1 MVSRSWRY
9 ELMNYNFKK
18 IERKWQKKWQD
29 ENAFKVEKSQK
40 PKYYLLEMFPYPSG
54 NLHMGHVRNYS
65 IGDVVARFK
74 KMDGYNVLH
83 PMGWDAF
90 GLPAENAAIKNNAHP
105 DKWTCSNIKIMQEQ
119 LKQLGLS
126 YDWDREITTCNPD
139 YYKWTQWMFLQ
150 MYKNGLAYKKK
161 SSVNWCPS
169 CTTVLANEQ
178 VVNGKCERCKAE
190 VDKKELEQWFFKITK
205 YAQRLLDDIDKL
217 EGWPEKV
224 KLMQQNWIGKSE
236 GVEVDF
242 MLEDMDKAI
251 KIYTTR
257 PDTIYGVTYMVMAPE
272 HHMVRDLIKGMPE
285 EKECLEFIQRIQRMN
300 EITRTSEETE
310 KEGVFTGRY
319 VINPLN
325 GDKVPLYLGNYVL
338 AEYGT
343 GTVMA
348 VPAHDERDFRFAKK
362 YGLPIKVV
370 IQPEGQELDANNME
384 DAFIDIGYLVNSD
397 KFNGIRSDEAIDK
410 IIEYIEEKGYGER
423 KVNFKIRDWLIS
435 RQRYWGAPIP
445 IIYCED
451 CGIVPVPEEDLPVI
465 LPTDVKFTKA
475 GESPLIKHDTF
486 LSVECPKCGKK
497 GRREMDTMDTFVCSS
512 WYYLRYCDPD
522 NSMEPFSKENTDYWM
537 PVDQYIGG
545 VEHAI
550 LHLLYSRFFMK
561 VLKDLGYVS
570 YDEPF
575 TNLLTQ
581 GMVLKDG
588 IKMSKSVGNTVSP
601 EEIIDKYGADTA
613 RLFILFAS
621 PPEKDLEWSDQ
632 GVEGCYRFINR
643 VWRIV
648 DEYKNIFDS
657 DSQKSIQSNK
667 NSEKSRGKLSK
678 EDKELKYVLN
688 YAVKK
693 VSEDIRERFNFNTA
707 ISAIMELVNAL
718 YAYKDKVGDNLR
730 NETILKEAIEKL
742 IILLAPFIPH
752 VTEELWESI
761 GKEESVHNQKWP
773 SYDPDALIKDEIE
786 IVIQINGKVK
796 ERIMI
801 ATGLSKEETREEA
814 MKTEK
819 VKELIEGKDVIKV
832 IVVPERLVNIVVK

>member
-1 MVSRSWRY
+1 
-9 ELMNYNFKK
+9 
-18 IERKWQKKWQD
+18 
-29 ENAFKVEKSQK
+29 
-40 PKYYLLEMFPYPSG
+40 
-54 NLHMGHVRNYS
+54 
-65 IGDVVARFK
+65 
-74 KMDGYNVLH
+74 VL
-83 PMGWDAF
+83 
-90 GLPAENAAIKNNAHP
+90 
-105 DKWTCSNIKIMQEQ
+105 
-119 LKQLGLS
+119 
-126 YDWDREITTCNPD
+126 
-139 YYKWTQWMFLQ
+139 
-150 MYKNGLAYKKK
+150 
-161 SSVNWCPS
+161 
-169 CTTVLANEQ
+169 
-178 VVNGKCERCKAE
+178 
-190 VDKKELEQWFFKITK
+190 
-205 YAQRLLDDIDKL
+205 
-217 EGWPEKV
+217 
-224 KLMQQNWIGKSE
+224 
-236 GVEVDF
+236 
-242 MLEDMDKAI
+242 
-251 KIYTTR
+251 
-257 PDTIYGVTYMVMAPE
+257 
-272 HHMVRDLIKGMPE
+272 
-285 EKECLEFIQRIQRMN
+285 
-300 EITRTSEETE
+300 
-310 KEGVFTGRY
+310 
-319 VINPLN
+319 
-325 GDKVPLYLGNYVL
+325 
-338 AEYGT
+338 
-343 GTVMA
+343 
-348 VPAHDERDFRFAKK
+348 
-362 YGLPIKVV
+362 
-370 IQPEGQELDANNME
+370 
-384 DAFIDIGYLVNSD
+384 
-397 KFNGIRSDEAIDK
+397 
-410 IIEYIEEKGYGER
+410 
-423 KVNFKIRDWLIS
+423 
-435 RQRYWGAPIP
+435 
-445 IIYCED
+445 
-451 CGIVPVPEEDLPVI
+451 
-465 LPTDVKFTKA
+465 
-475 GESPLIKHDTF
+475 
-486 LSVECPKCGKK
+486 
-497 GRREMDTMDTFVCSS
+497 
-512 WYYLRYCDPD
+512 
-522 NSMEPFSKENTDYWM
+522 
-537 PVDQYIGG
+537 
-545 VEHAI
+545 